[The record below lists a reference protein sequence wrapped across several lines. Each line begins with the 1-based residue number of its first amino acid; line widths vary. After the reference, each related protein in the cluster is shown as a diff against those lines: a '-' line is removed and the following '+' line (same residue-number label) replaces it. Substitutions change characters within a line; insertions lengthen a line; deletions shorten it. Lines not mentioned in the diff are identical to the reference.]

1 MWTVSKST
9 VEAVFHT
16 MPSGI
21 RLMDAGACLVI
32 AEVVLALRV
41 TGGPVQIGTVV
52 SIGADACGLVVLRA
66 VHVGTVIECAVS
78 PPNRSPPPLV
88 EKMPV
93 EARKGSVLRA
103 LVLKEQR
110 ALLCPELL
118 PFPT

>member
-41 TGGPVQIGTVV
+41 TGGPVQIGT
-52 SIGADACGLVVLRA
+52 
-66 VHVGTVIECAVS
+66 
-78 PPNRSPPPLV
+78 
-88 EKMPV
+88 
-93 EARKGSVLRA
+93 AREER
-103 LVLKEQR
+103 
-110 ALLCPELL
+110 
-118 PFPT
+118 